1 MRLSSPQM
9 CMRMCECYMFVHM
22 CVCVCVFGCV
32 CVCMRMCECYMFVH
46 MCVCMRMC
54 ECYMFVHMFM
64 CVCVW
69 LRVCLSACVRQCM
82 GVSGGQAACV
92 SASHCMR
99 ECITLHASSVELCK
113 DNLQSFRHIV
123 CVGVTHV
130 QFDTQDLGRCCV
142 KCVCGWNP
150 HAF

>member
-1 MRLSSPQM
+1 MNSAMQACVCVYFHFRACSPVRLYTLMRLSSPQM
-9 CMRMCECYMFVHM
+9 
-22 CVCVCVFGCV
+22 
-32 CVCMRMCECYMFVH
+32 
-46 MCVCMRMC
+46 CMRMC